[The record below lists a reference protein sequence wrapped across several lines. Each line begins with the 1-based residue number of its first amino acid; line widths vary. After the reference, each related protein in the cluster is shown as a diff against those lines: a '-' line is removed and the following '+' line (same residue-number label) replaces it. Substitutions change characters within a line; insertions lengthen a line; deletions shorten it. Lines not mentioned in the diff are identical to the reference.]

1 MAKKKSAEK
10 KKSPAKKPEIEA
22 LTYPVSPHVVGVDWL
37 ELRVAR
43 PRLTVAQLAALGF
56 SPREGDEHEPM
67 VALGGVV
74 VKLRNGK
81 GKLAGV
87 VLQVA
92 VDQIRLKREQMIAMQ
107 LKPGPMKRS
116 KRGDAT
122 FDWKDEN
129 GLTLRFVGPVR
140 LPSDPRRD

>member
-1 MAKKKSAEK
+1 
-10 KKSPAKKPEIEA
+10 
-22 LTYPVSPHVVGVDWL
+22 
-37 ELRVAR
+37 
-43 PRLTVAQLAALGF
+43 
-56 SPREGDEHEPM
+56 
-67 VALGGVV
+67 
-74 VKLRNGK
+74 
-81 GKLAGV
+81 
-87 VLQVA
+87 
-92 VDQIRLKREQMIAMQ
+92 MQ

>member
-1 MAKKKSAEK
+1 
-10 KKSPAKKPEIEA
+10 
-22 LTYPVSPHVVGVDWL
+22 
-37 ELRVAR
+37 
-43 PRLTVAQLAALGF
+43 
-56 SPREGDEHEPM
+56 M

>member
-10 KKSPAKKPEIEA
+10 KKSPAKKPEIA
-22 LTYPVSPHVVGVDWL
+22 VLTYPVSPHVVGVDWL

-43 PRLTVAQLAALGF
+43 PALTAAQLAALGF
-56 SPREGDEHEPM
+56 SLREGDEREPM
-67 VALGGVV
+67 LALGGVV
-74 VKLRNGK
+74 VKLRRGK
-81 GKLAGV
+81 GRLTGV

-92 VDQIRLKREQMIAMQ
+92 VDQIRLKREQMIVMR
-107 LKPGPMKRS
+107 LKPGAMKRS
-116 KRGDAT
+116 ARGDAT